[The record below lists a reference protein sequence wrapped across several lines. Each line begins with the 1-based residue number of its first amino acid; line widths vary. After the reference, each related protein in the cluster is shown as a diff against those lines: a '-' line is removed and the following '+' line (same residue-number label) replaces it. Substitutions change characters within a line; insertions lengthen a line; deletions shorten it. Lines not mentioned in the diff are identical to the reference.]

1 MTKEYF
7 SDNFAFHLDISY
19 WNSGTKDT
27 IAEEVEIAP
36 IKNVFDNNK
45 GKGKKRELTAGKLYK
60 GIKVM
65 RLPISSNFT
74 LSSNR
79 QFWAYIIRNDNG
91 VITKYYQKSMF
102 IDKET
107 LRLRKLNEI
116 L

>member
-1 MTKEYF
+1 MTREYV

-36 IKNVFDNNK
+36 IKNVFDNDK
-45 GKGKKRELTAGKLYK
+45 GKGKKKELTASKLYK
-60 GIKVM
+60 GVKVM
-65 RLPISSNFT
+65 RPPILFYENKSDK
-74 LSSNR
+74 

-91 VITKYYQKSMF
+91 VITKYFQKSMF
-102 IDKET
+102 IDKAT
-107 LRLRKLNEI
+107 LRARKINEI

>member
-1 MTKEYF
+1 MTREYV

-19 WNSGTKDT
+19 WNSGTKNT

-65 RLPISSNFT
+65 RPPILSND
-74 LSSNR
+74 R

-102 IDKET
+102 VDKAT
-107 LRLRKLNEI
+107 LRSRKLKQI